1 MPDLHAEA
9 MLLIILPM
17 ALIPGTLSINVC
29 ASPVGFVI
37 HPLAFVD
44 VTIDVVEFPLA
55 ESLPVVPLA
64 FVLGTISPAHGTSPV
79 SEAAEPLSIVYGLI
93 LVLIGLDVGL
103 LLSLEDPVQSFLGFF
118 LRKVLA

>member
-1 MPDLHAEA
+1 M
-9 MLLIILPM
+9 
-17 ALIPGTLSINVC
+17 
-29 ASPVGFVI
+29 
-37 HPLAFVD
+37 AFVD